1 MKVKKKTYLFNKKLP
16 AIYGGQKKI
25 NNNVENGRVRYR
37 RNNNNH
43 LCFFYA
49 EGNFSVRPF
58 SYKLKGSVL
67 Y

>member
-37 RNNNNH
+37 RNNI
-43 LCFFYA
+43 
-49 EGNFSVRPF
+49 
-58 SYKLKGSVL
+58 
-67 Y
+67 

>member
-1 MKVKKKTYLFNKKLP
+1 MKVKKKTCLFNKKLP
-16 AIYGGQKKI
+16 AIYGEQKKI

-49 EGNFSVRPF
+49 EGNFSVQPF